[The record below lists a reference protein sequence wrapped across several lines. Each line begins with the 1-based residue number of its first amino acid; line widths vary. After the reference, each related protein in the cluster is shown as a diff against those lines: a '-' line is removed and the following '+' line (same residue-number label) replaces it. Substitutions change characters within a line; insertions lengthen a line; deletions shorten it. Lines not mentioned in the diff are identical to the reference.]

1 MVAGRFDIIDSSGK
15 QPDSS
20 RGGLH
25 MGYMVE
31 VNKTKRNAVM
41 NLKVGD
47 VFTWYMHKENYL
59 IQEIKP
65 STRKNGNTWVIV
77 TVGCSTGIVKDHKLP
92 KDSLVQLVEGK

>member
-1 MVAGRFDIIDSSGK
+1 
-15 QPDSS
+15 
-20 RGGLH
+20 

-41 NLKVGD
+41 NLQVDD

-65 STRKNGNTWVIV
+65 STRKNGNTWVVV
-77 TVGCSTGIVKDHKLP
+77 TIGCSTGIVKDHKLP
-92 KDSLVQLVEGK
+92 KDSLVQLVEMK